1 MTTDLIERIPAETM
15 ARVYQETL
23 PKIRAAVLEIGDA
36 CQALRQVFDDT
47 HGFGLDLEL
56 HGSRYSF
63 DPAACDAIADRF
75 KRAAW
80 GALINKLGIRKL
92 MSSKRA
98 GELDAAIHE
107 PQRWRYRRDETQG
120 DELPEITPE
129 TLYDVLAGMVSSAD
143 EFMQEAIHEEYDFWK
158 PAETTRYKT
167 NSGPFALGRKV
178 VKQWMVERGWG
189 GRSFTPAHGHRKH
202 LIALDNI
209 FHRLDGQGVPRG
221 YSGPLVDAISI
232 CGADGQGETEFF
244 RFRCFK
250 NGNLHLWFKRLD
262 LLKTFNELAGRNRLP
277 EAKAS

>member
-1 MTTDLIERIPAETM
+1 MTNDLISRIPAETM
-15 ARVYQETL
+15 ARVYQENL
-23 PKIRAAVLEIGDA
+23 PKIQAAVLAIGEC
-36 CQALRQVFDDT
+36 CQALQQVFDDRYN
-47 HGFGLDLEL
+47 FRLDLEL
-56 HGSRYSF
+56 HQARYAW
-63 DPAACDAIADRF
+63 DQEACEAIADRF

-98 GELDAAIHE
+98 GELDAATSAQE
-107 PQRWRYRRDETQG
+107 RWRYRSEETQG

-158 PAETTRYKT
+158 PTETTAYKT

-178 VKQWMVERGWG
+178 IKTWMVDWG
-189 GRSFTPAHGHRKH
+189 LGGSRFAPTHGNRKH

-209 FHRLDGQGVPRG
+209 FHRLDGQGVPAG
-221 YSGPLVDAISI
+221 YAGPLVDGINT
-232 CGADGQGETEFF
+232 CGADGRGETEFF

-262 LLKTFNELAGRNRLP
+262 LLEKFNERAGRNRLP
-277 EAKAS
+277 AAKTA

>member
-1 MTTDLIERIPAETM
+1 M

-23 PKIRAAVLEIGDA
+23 PKIQASVLTIGEC
-36 CQALRQVFDDT
+36 CQTLQQAFDDS
-47 HGFGLDLEL
+47 HNFHLDLEL
-56 HGSRYSF
+56 HHARYAC
-63 DPAACDAIADRF
+63 DQEACDAIADRF

-98 GELDAAIHE
+98 AELDAATCRQ
-107 PQRWRYRRDETQG
+107 QRWRYRSDETQ
-120 DELPEITPE
+120 DDALPEITPE

-143 EFMQEAIHEEYDFWK
+143 EFMHEAIHEEYDFWK
-158 PAETTRYKT
+158 PAETTPYKT
-167 NSGPFALGRKV
+167 NSDPFVLGRKV
-178 VKQWMVERGWG
+178 VKQWMVERGG
-189 GRSFTPAHGHRKH
+189 ANSRFSPVYANRRH

-209 FHRLDGQGVPRG
+209 FHRLDGQGVPEG
-221 YSGPLVDAISI
+221 YAGPLVDAINT

-262 LLKTFNELAGRNRLP
+262 LLEEFNTLAGRNRLP
-277 EAKAS
+277 AAKTA